1 MVTIHDALD
10 IIYNTVTPKSTHIVP
25 IEASLGSI
33 VAKSYK
39 ASFDSAVKRA
49 EALPVKQETPDVP
62 GTPSDNTP
70 VNPDNY
76 TDATAV
82 PTETPVPAAP

>member
-1 MVTIHDALD
+1 MNI
-10 IIYNTVTPKSTHIVP
+10 N
-25 IEASLGSI
+25 
-33 VAKSYK
+33 SYK

-82 PTETPVPAAP
+82 AYRDTGTGSSVIISNCLSEKGLRSIAYDS